1 MEIQNIF
8 NLIALCGVAL
18 IGRYMA
24 AWAKSIKKINEDI
37 LKELKKANDPQGRI
51 LLKD

>member
-1 MEIQNIF
+1 METQSIF
-8 NLIALCGVAL
+8 NLIALCSGIA
-18 IGRYMA
+18 IGWYMT
-24 AWAKSIKKINEDI
+24 AWTKSIKRINEDI